1 MIIAY
6 GPDVIKCEA
15 IHYTAWDTEN
25 QTSLSEIIAAYG
37 ETHIKPMIEKD
48 SSKINIVDIRNDFIK
63 MLGDKNC
70 SIASVGSIDQLY
82 AENSEA
88 ICKARNIKLYD
99 CNHTTGLGDNI
110 VPAIALLVK
119 PLEIEGFDDTDII
132 IAIYQDKR
140 MVHLAV
146 IYVEPVVR
154 YMSHRQSFWPG
165 FCEYVAI
172 YNIHQKPFAHDT
184 AGISEWYEYRP
195 LNDNATWH
203 EAYLTI

>member
-6 GPDVIKCEA
+6 GPDIVKCEA
-15 IHYTAWDTEN
+15 IHYTVEDEVD
-25 QTSLSEIIAAYG
+25 SSILPEIIAAYG
-37 ETHIKPMIEKD
+37 ETNIKHMVGKD
-48 SSKINIVDIRNDFIK
+48 GSKLNIVDIRNDFIK

-82 AENSEA
+82 TENNEA

-154 YMSHRQSFWPG
+154 YMSHHQSFWPE
-165 FCEYVAI
+165 FCEYIVI
-172 YNIHQKPFAHDT
+172 YNIHQKPFVHDI
-184 AGISEWYEYRP
+184 AGISEWHEYRP
-195 LNDNATWH
+195 LNDNAIWH
-203 EAYLTI
+203 EAYLTV